1 MRTAR
6 SFSYYNN
13 TRAAV
18 AFVLPAFLLYVF
30 FVVGPVL
37 QSFYFAFFDWKGM
50 ESSRLRFVGLQN
62 FVDAFTNE
70 FFFTALKNTL
80 WFTLANPLL
89 QLTVALALALALA
102 TYCRGYGFF
111 KAVYFSPIILSS
123 TAVALMW
130 YFILLPGN
138 GVLSSLL
145 SSLGLGSW
153 NRNWLV
159 DRGVAF
165 NWLIVIN
172 SWIYMGYYMII
183 FFAAVVSIDQEVL
196 ESARIDGSS
205 GLHLVRK
212 IILPMMWPI
221 VIVAAVMQIT
231 GNLKAFDIVWI
242 LTKGGP
248 FYQNN
253 VLTTLLFYEMQ
264 AFHYGLASAYSVI
277 VFVLS
282 LVFTVVSLKIMNRG
296 DAS

>member
-1 MRTAR
+1 MKGTR
-6 SFSYYNN
+6 SYSYYTN

-18 AFVLPAFLLYVF
+18 LFVLPAFLLYAF
-30 FVVGPVL
+30 FVVMPVF

-50 ESSRLRFVGLQN
+50 ETSRLRYVGLQN
-62 FVDAFTNE
+62 FLDAFHSE
-70 FFFTALKNTL
+70 FFYTALKNTL
-80 WFTLANPLL
+80 VFTVANPIL

-138 GVLSSLL
+138 GVLSNLL
-145 SSLGLGSW
+145 TSLGLGAW

-159 DRGVAF
+159 DRGVSF
-165 NWLIVIN
+165 GWLIIIN

-196 ESARIDGSS
+196 ESARIDGAS

-221 VIVAAVMQIT
+221 VIVTAVMQIT
-231 GNLKAFDIVWI
+231 GNLKAFDIIWI

-248 FYQNN
+248 FYMNN

-277 VFVLS
+277 VFILS
-282 LVFTVVSLKIMNRG
+282 LVFTILSLKIMNRKE
-296 DAS
+296 A